1 MLAWGTNQPEFAM
14 RSSIFALVA
23 LTLSG
28 PLACSA
34 ADPLA
39 PPPAVLKPSTAV
51 STAVQRGPLGISG
64 SWVTSPFVV
73 WDWLPGAVPDFNTGE
88 NLVHCESYAIIEN
101 EEWNSLLL
109 KQDGTRVV
117 GTSRP
122 GMGISCYA
130 ITPEGGSVFW
140 FVDIDDKF
148 EGQVRGN
155 EVQLTLNKYIDVR
168 VKPDLNNGGW
178 AGTIRVRMDP
188 RPYAQPYWI
197 EQPFSLWTT
206 TIYPCWLVHLEPP
219 YCIDVS

>member
-1 MLAWGTNQPEFAM
+1 M
-14 RSSIFALVA
+14 RSSIVAIMA

-28 PLACSA
+28 TLACSA

-39 PPPAVLKPSTAV
+39 PTTITPTVSLAV
-51 STAVQRGPLGISG
+51 SAAGQRDPLGISG

-73 WDWLPGAVPDFNTGE
+73 WDWLPGAVPDFNTNE
-88 NLVHCESYAIIEN
+88 TLVHCESYAIIDN

-109 KQDGTRVV
+109 KQDGTRIV

-140 FVDIDDKF
+140 FVDIDDNF
-148 EGQVRGN
+148 EGQLRGN

-168 VKPDLNNGGW
+168 VKPDRTNGGW
-178 AGTIRVRMDP
+178 TGTIRVRMDP

-197 EQPFSLWTT
+197 EQPFSLRTT
-206 TIYPCWLVHLEPP
+206 TDYPCWWVHLQPP
-219 YCIDVS
+219 YCIDVP